1 MALELAEKNIR
12 VNCICPA
19 ESEGEALGLFLAE
32 DTPKAREGLKATIPL
47 GRFSKPEDV
56 AEAALFLASD
66 ASSMVTGTALSVD
79 GGYSI

>member
-19 ESEGEALGLFLAE
+19 ESDSEALKLFLE
-32 DTPKAREGLKATIPL
+32 DDTPEARQALKATIPL
-47 GRFSKPEDV
+47 DRFSTPDDV
-56 AEAALFLASD
+56 AEAALWLASD
-66 ASSMVTGTALSVD
+66 AASMVTGTALSVD